1 MPKVTITNEF
11 IKKVKPPTTK
21 AKEQY
26 FDNELSGFMIEVK
39 GTGSKT
45 YYYRYREQSKQKMK
59 RIGSTEELSLEEAKK
74 CYYKHK
80 ENISNQSTIQD
91 SLEPQINPI
100 TFQEFY
106 DTHYLPYIHTHIK
119 SYETN
124 ISVFKN
130 HILSHLANTPMKDLK
145 KTQVMTYHSSMVKD
159 KNLAPAITGSDPN
172 MGTFLNLFFINS
184 TITGSDP
191 NMGIQLTPL

>member
-1 MPKVTITNEF
+1 MPKLSISNEF

-26 FDNELSGFMIEVK
+26 FDSELNGFMLEVK
-39 GTGSKT
+39 STGSKT
-45 YYYRYREQSKQKMK
+45 FYYRYRTDGKQKMK
-59 RIGSTEELSLEEAKK
+59 RIGTTIELSLEDAKK
-74 CYYKHK
+74 SYYELK
-80 ENISNQSTIQD
+80 ENQSNPILTQEIK
-91 SLEPQINPI
+91 EPTINPI

-124 ISVFKN
+124 ISVFEN

-145 KTQVMTYHSSMVKD
+145 KTQVMAYHSSMVKE
-159 KNLAPAITGSDPN
+159 KHLAPATANKFLIFLSNAYRLSHEFELLPN
-172 MGTFLNLFFINS
+172 DINPCN
-184 TITGSDP
+184 TKH
-191 NMGIQLTPL
+191 N